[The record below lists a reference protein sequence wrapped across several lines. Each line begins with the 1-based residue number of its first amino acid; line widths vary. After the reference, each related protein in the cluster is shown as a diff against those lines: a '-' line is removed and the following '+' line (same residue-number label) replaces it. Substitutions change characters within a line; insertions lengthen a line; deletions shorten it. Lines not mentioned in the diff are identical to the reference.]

1 MLLELDVR
9 DFAIIDHLRL
19 RLAPGFNAIT
29 GETGAGKSIVVD
41 AVGLLLGARADTAL
55 VRAGAERAVV
65 EGIFDP
71 GPAGERVA
79 ARLAEYSID
88 PDDTLILAR
97 EVYAAGR
104 STARVNGRAVPVR
117 ALVEIGELLVD
128 IHGQSDN
135 LSLLREGEHLG
146 LLDRYAGL
154 VAERRALA
162 ERVARVRAVEAE
174 WSALRRDEA
183 ALKERAETL
192 AFQIDE
198 IQAARLSPDEEVGLT
213 VERTRLANAERLARR
228 AEQAHAALAGSDDV
242 DAGGLDRVGLALDA
256 IDDLARID
264 PTLDALRDPA
274 AAAAE
279 ALRDVAGQ
287 LRDYVDRLEYSP
299 LRLEAVDERLQVIA
313 ALKRKYGPDVTA
325 VLAHADRAAAE
336 LERIS
341 GAEAR
346 SGALA
351 GERARLLAEIGAAA
365 ADLSERRRA
374 AANRLREAV
383 ESELE
388 ELGMP
393 QSRFEVAFDRQPDP
407 DGCPAGDGRWAF
419 DATGIDRV
427 AFQVSLNPGEPPR
440 PLVRVASGG
449 ETARL
454 MLALKGILSAAD
466 EVPTLI
472 FDEIDAGIGGRVGAV
487 VGRKLWAVGNRHQVV
502 CVTHLPQVAAFG
514 DRHFRVSKTV
524 VDGRTVTA
532 VDAIEESDRVDE
544 LMHML
549 GVSTPIARENAA
561 QILQESELW
570 KVTARRASATDPA
583 LALP

>member
-9 DFAIIDHLRL
+9 DFAIIDHLRV

-41 AVGLLLGARADTAL
+41 AVGQLLGARADTAL
-55 VRAGAERAVV
+55 VRAGAERAVI

-71 GPAGERVA
+71 GDAAGRVA
-79 ARLAEYSID
+79 ARLAEYGVE
-88 PDDTLILAR
+88 PDDALILSR

-104 STARVNGRAVPVR
+104 STARVNGRPVPVR
-117 ALVEIGELLVD
+117 ALADLGELLVD

-146 LLDRYAGL
+146 LLDRYAGV
-154 VAERRALA
+154 VAERKALA
-162 ERVARVRAVEAE
+162 ERVAHIRTLEAE
-174 WSALRRDEA
+174 IAELRRGAAEQARRSEA
-183 ALKERAETL
+183 L

-198 IQAARLSPDEEVGLT
+198 IRAARLSPDEEAGL
-213 VERTRLANAERLARR
+213 VAERTRLANAERLARR
-228 AEQAHAALAGSDDV
+228 AEQAYAALAGTDDA
-242 DAGGLDRVGLALDA
+242 AGGLDRLGMAIEAL
-256 IDDLARID
+256 DDLARID
-264 PTLDALRDPA
+264 PDLDAVREPA

-287 LRDYVDRLEYSP
+287 LRDYLDGLDLNP
-299 LRLEAVDERLQVIA
+299 PRLEAVEERLLAIA
-313 ALKRKYGPDVTA
+313 ALKRKYGADIAA
-325 VLAHADRAAAE
+325 VLDHADRAAAE
-336 LERIS
+336 LERLT
-341 GAEAR
+341 GAEAH
-346 SGALA
+346 GDALV
-351 GERARLLAEIGAAA
+351 GERDRLAAEIGAASA
-365 ADLSERRRA
+365 ALSERRQA
-374 AANRLREAV
+374 AAERLRHAIEA
-383 ESELE
+383 ELG

-407 DGCPAGDGRWAF
+407 AGVPAGDGRWAF

-427 AFQVSLNPGEPPR
+427 AFQVSMNPGEPPR

-487 VGRKLWAVGNRHQVV
+487 VGRKLWAVGNRHQVL

-514 DRHFRVSKTV
+514 DRHFRVSKAV
-524 VDGRTVTA
+524 VDGRTATV
-532 VDAIEESDRVDE
+532 VDAIEAGTRVDE

-549 GVSTPIARENAA
+549 GVSSPIARENAT

-570 KVTARRASATDPA
+570 KVTARRAAEGHAIAAP
-583 LALP
+583 